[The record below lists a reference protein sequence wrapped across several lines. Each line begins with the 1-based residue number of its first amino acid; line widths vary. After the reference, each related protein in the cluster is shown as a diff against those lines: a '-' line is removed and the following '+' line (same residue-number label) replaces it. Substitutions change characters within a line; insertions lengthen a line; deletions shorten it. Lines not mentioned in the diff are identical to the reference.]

1 MIGVVLKGGWLIN
14 SLCHCLQVNRLVS
27 IPALKHHFNV
37 SNEYVVNKLALVLC
51 PWRHRS
57 WSRQQVSAT
66 SGQIVYLPPRDDLNS
81 PDMYIPV
88 MSLVTYILLSTMLAG
103 FRGSFHPELL
113 GSITTSAVAVILFEI
128 LCLKLAMYILNIGND
143 SLIDLIDYAGY
154 KFVGIIATLV
164 SSEVFSPG
172 KGTSGW
178 VGWTVFL
185 YTFLSNAFF
194 LVCSCSLPL

>member
-1 MIGVVLKGGWLIN
+1 
-14 SLCHCLQVNRLVS
+14 
-27 IPALKHHFNV
+27 
-37 SNEYVVNKLALVLC
+37 
-51 PWRHRS
+51 
-57 WSRQQVSAT
+57 
-66 SGQIVYLPPRDDLNS
+66 
-81 PDMYIPV
+81 MYIPV
-88 MSLVTYILLSTMLAG
+88 MSIVTYILLSTVLAG

-154 KFVGIIATLV
+154 KFVGVITTLV

-194 LVCSCSLPL
+194 LVGSLCCDPDAMQIDANRIFSCVL